1 MSDLVTDSADT
12 FRSSFRA
19 NGHSSDTVKGFRV
32 VDHLTT
38 DLVGSKRQASVGII
52 LVPRAGLEPA
62 CGCPRWIL
70 SPLRLPFRHL
80 GTRERLQEIQE
91 LLTIDPYQSEE
102 TFPDLLEAVL
112 AAWNFASLMASS
124 FSIASFVIA
133 YRL

>member
-1 MSDLVTDSADT
+1 MATVRAQSKA
-12 FRSSFRA
+12 SSHAGYLTTEAA
-19 NGHSSDTVKGFRV
+19 NG
-32 VDHLTT
+32 
-38 DLVGSKRQASVGII
+38 KRQASVGII